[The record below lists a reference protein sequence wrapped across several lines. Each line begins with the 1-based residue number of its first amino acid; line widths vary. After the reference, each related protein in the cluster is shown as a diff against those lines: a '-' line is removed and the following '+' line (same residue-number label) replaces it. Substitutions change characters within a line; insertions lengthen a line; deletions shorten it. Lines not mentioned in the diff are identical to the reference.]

1 MYEQIRRAKINAALL
16 IEEHKKLHRYTAIL
30 ARYPELGSHLIVRI
44 RRATS
49 YDYEYP
55 PAMRPY
61 AIVVRVMVSKHL
73 AGKLSSID
81 FTSVKC
87 DDDAGGGETK
97 ILRFA
102 PGYDSASTKTPDF
115 VVCGPQ
121 RRYGVYVRFSDRLQ
135 CAIFENREYLRLGL
149 DVDMRGDVGVPG
161 HGKLRDGFAI
171 DPQPYVD
178 KYGYDTVRFRINPP
192 YCITY
197 GGSLVKDVVDNVD
210 ENDESHCTDPPGVWA
225 SQMLGVSYVHRIL
238 AASATADQKHF
249 AVASNPRAT
258 AAWYADVRPGVVA
271 IHPFVTVDRLG
282 LDTEDQ
288 LWTNEHI
295 AQGRVY
301 DVRNDTTSPI
311 RPADKEV
318 PDTFWIDSFGMR
330 SLTAVTD
337 MSRRAR
343 AVDQCNRAF
352 ALDGEW
358 DVVVGLVADT
368 VMDGVTASAAKLK
381 SMLLEEV
388 VTPAL
393 RTVIAVTAT
402 SRLNPVLLNVLQRS
416 IVLSRCIDMALT
428 SVARV
433 VVAPVTSALH
443 FISNVILVL
452 GIVDMGLNL
461 FDPASVTGQLSQ
473 ADLDALAD
481 ANLAQN
487 ISLFGAR
494 NVELDLYMLAALL
507 ESTTTPTD
515 DNQFLSLSSATAA
528 VSARAASSFAAA
540 TADTPPFS
548 ISTKDWLRL
557 RLHDFEALVYTEY
570 FMPFCTTHSGRLP
583 LPSRRLRRP
592 YSTRTVVVAAADL
605 TWTLS
610 FGFIF
615 LAAAA
620 AVVVRHVSTKQSPVA
635 GTKRK

>member
-61 AIVVRVMVSKHL
+61 AIVVRVMVSKRL
-73 AGKLSSID
+73 AAKLSSID

-87 DDDAGGGETK
+87 DTSGETK
-97 ILRFA
+97 VLRFT
-102 PGYDSASTKTPDF
+102 PGYDSASTKTPEF

-192 YCITY
+192 YCATY
-197 GGSLVKDVVDNVD
+197 GGSFVKDDDGD
-210 ENDESHCTDPPGVWA
+210 ENDKHCTGPRGVWA
-225 SQMLGVSYVHRIL
+225 SQVFGVSYVHRL
-238 AASATADQKHF
+238 VAAAVTADQKHF
-249 AVASNPRAT
+249 AVVSDPRAT

-288 LWTNEHI
+288 LWTNEHV

-311 RPADKEV
+311 RPADKQV

-343 AVDQCNRAF
+343 AVDRCNRTF

-358 DVVVGLVADT
+358 DAVVGLVADT

-381 SMLLEEV
+381 SMLLDEV

-402 SRLNPVLLNVLQRS
+402 SRLNPVLLNALQRS

-433 VVAPVTSALH
+433 VIAPVTSALH

-515 DNQFLSLSSATAA
+515 DTQFLSLSSATAA
-528 VSARAASSFAAA
+528 VSARAASSFA
-540 TADTPPFS
+540 DTSPFS
-548 ISTKDWLRL
+548 ISAKDWVRL

-570 FMPFCTTHSGRLP
+570 FMPFCTTRSARLP
-583 LPSRRLRRP
+583 LPSRQLRRP
-592 YSTRTVVVAAADL
+592 YAARTVAAADL
-605 TWTLS
+605 AWTLS
-610 FGFIF
+610 LGFIF
-615 LAAAA
+615 LAAA

-635 GTKRK
+635 GNKRK